1 MDRDPR
7 RDRDQP
13 ELTMGDQEVRV
24 QVLLNELCVKLGFCL
39 SPGEQRRLR
48 ESAPNDVDSFTDAVL
63 EAEGVDPRV
72 NKQIRRTVRDT
83 IEWHMRR
90 WA

>member
-1 MDRDPR
+1 MS
-7 RDRDQP
+7 
-13 ELTMGDQEVRV
+13 DQEVRI
-24 QVLLNELCVKLGFCL
+24 QLLLDELCVKLGFCL
-39 SPGEQRRLR
+39 ALSEQQRLR
-48 ESAPNDVDSFTDAVL
+48 ALPVSDVDKFTDAVL

-72 NKQIRRTVRDT
+72 NKQLRRTVRDT